1 MTLAMA
7 ESMIGALSNPSKM
20 PGWGWGISALNCNIG
35 SKLRE
40 VVDSVCNECYA
51 MRNRYLMENVM
62 QAHAKRQLTSNRP
75 EWADLMAFMINLKS
89 KNKGGDAFRW
99 FDSGDLQ
106 SVELLTK
113 ICQVCVKTP
122 KVKHYLPTKEYKIVQ
137 DYVQGGGVIP
147 DNLCI
152 RFSAYIIDGPLPQAL
167 AQRLGV
173 QTASTV
179 TSNAT
184 CPAKQQNNKC
194 LDCRICWDKSTPNVS
209 YIKH

>member
-1 MTLAMA
+1 MTLTMA
-7 ESMIGALSNPSKM
+7 ESLIGALSSPSKM
-20 PGWGWGISALNCNIG
+20 PGWGWGISALNCNVG
-35 SKLRE
+35 TKLRE
-40 VVDSVCNECYA
+40 VADSVCAICYA
-51 MRNRYLMENVM
+51 MRNHYVMQNVM
-62 QAHAKRQLTSNRP
+62 QAHAKRQLASNRHD
-75 EWADLMAFMINLKS
+75 WADIMALMINVKA

-122 KVKHYLPTKEYKIVQ
+122 TVKHYLPTKEYKIVQ

-152 RFSAYIIDGPLPQAL
+152 RLSAYIIDGPLPSSL
-167 AQRLGV
+167 AQRIGV

-179 TSNAT
+179 TSSAN
-184 CPAKQQNNKC
+184 CPAKQQGNQC
-194 LDCRICWDKSTPNVS
+194 LDCRACWDKSKTNIS
-209 YIKH
+209 YINH